1 MSDLPASVADGE
13 RVSDVM
19 LRDPKTLPWDATVE
33 DVRAVLANPS
43 VQMVLLADGR
53 TFRGA
58 VSELPDNAS
67 PESPAHQFADPSP
80 QTISPTESA
89 AVAFELTARNPLR
102 RVVVLDDENTLLG
115 LLCLDQTRTRFCGV
129 PSRRSATSR

>member
-1 MSDLPASVADGE
+1 MSDLPASIADSG

-53 TFRGA
+53 AFRGA
-58 VSELPDNAS
+58 VSELPDDAP

-80 QTISPTESA
+80 ETISPTESA

-102 RVVVLDDENTLLG
+102 RVVVLDDDNTLLG
-115 LLCLDQTRTRFCGV
+115 LVCLDSTGTRFCGV
-129 PSRRSATSR
+129 PSRQSATTR

>member
-1 MSDLPASVADGE
+1 MSDLPASFADSE

-53 TFRGA
+53 AFRGA
-58 VSELPDNAS
+58 VSELPAP

-80 QTISPTESA
+80 ETISPTESA
-89 AVAFELTARNPLR
+89 AVAFELTAGNPIR
-102 RVVVLDDENTLLG
+102 RIVVLDDDNTLLG
-115 LLCLDQTRTRFCGV
+115 LLCLDPTWTRFCGV
-129 PSRRSATSR
+129 PSRRSDTNP